1 MNFTAALHG
10 GPLDGREVDLGSESV
25 PHELNLQDNVA
36 FDFGSLEVRV
46 PDSPV
51 FVYRRRGG
59 IAGIGLGGEPTAY
72 VFVGPAKRGSRR

>member
-1 MNFTAALHG
+1 MNLTAELHG
-10 GPLDGREVDLGSESV
+10 GPLDGREVDIGSESV
-25 PHELNLQDNVA
+25 PYELNLQDNVA

-59 IAGIGLGGEPTAY
+59 LAGIGVGEPTAY
-72 VFVGPAKRGSRR
+72 YFVGPAKRGSRR